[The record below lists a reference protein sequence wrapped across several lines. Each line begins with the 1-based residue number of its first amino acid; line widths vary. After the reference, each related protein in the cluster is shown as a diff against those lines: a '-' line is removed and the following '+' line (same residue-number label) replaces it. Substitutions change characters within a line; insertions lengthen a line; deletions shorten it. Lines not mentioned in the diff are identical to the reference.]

1 MSSAI
6 TPQLVQRVFE
16 LYLDDGLVVNRRYQ
30 RKLVW
35 TVEEKVKFIDSLLK
49 GYPIPMILTSKQVNN
64 ELKLEILDGLQRLN
78 SITSF
83 IEGDFSIY
91 GCYFDLDAI
100 SLTKTLK
107 ESGKLKQ
114 KTPVL
119 DAKQCST
126 LLNYQIPFLTTHI
139 NTPEFIDETFR
150 RINTGGR
157 RLSMQ
162 DVRQAGSL
170 GLIPDTINKIS
181 NYVRK
186 DSSRTDIVTLKNM
199 KNISIGDDIL
209 NYGININDIFWVK
222 NEIIRKEDIRE
233 SRDEELIAHL
243 LSYVAHPEKADTRSD
258 YLNKIYDTA
267 TTECN
272 DLSNAISKYKDDY
285 LIKTFNHI
293 FDELGKIF
301 KEERSNF
308 SRTIYKDKKIKSS
321 RSFQVLFLSL
331 YELIIKESM
340 TIINYKDL
348 HTSLTNI
355 YDNHY
360 HAIMNN
366 NRKWHNDERTSL
378 IEATKGIIRSHFKKS
393 SSRQFEPGNW
403 IRNIENIINES
414 RTEQQSYD
422 FKMGFCTLKEDH
434 AFNRNMI
441 DKVLK
446 TLTAM
451 TNSIEGECTVIV
463 GVAES
468 EADAKEHEKKFKRS
482 YIKYG
487 SKYIVGIDSEADY
500 LYSGMDQYLKIIKDY
515 INKSKDITDAFKKQV
530 LNKLSNFTYKEKEII
545 IFRAERSS
553 APETYAGKYYE
564 RHLSHNDEVKPG
576 ASMIDLFMRF
586 QKNQTINII

>member
-6 TPQLVQRVFE
+6 TPQLVQRVYE
-16 LYLDDGLVVNRRYQ
+16 LYLEDGLVVNRRYQ

-35 TVEEKVKFIDSLLK
+35 TVEEKIKFIDSLLK
-49 GYPIPMILTSKQVNN
+49 GYPIPMILTSKQYNN

-83 IEGDFSIY
+83 IEGDFSIE
-91 GCYFDLDAI
+91 GEYFDLDSV

-107 ESGKLKQ
+107 ESGKLQQ

-119 DAKQCST
+119 DRKRCST

-139 NTPEFIDETFR
+139 NSPEFIDETFR

-199 KNISIGDDIL
+199 KNISIGDEKL

-222 NEIIRKEDIRE
+222 SEIIRKEDIRE

-243 LSYVAHPEKADTRSD
+243 LSYVAHPKKADTRSD
-258 YLNKIYDTA
+258 YLNKIYDTS
-267 TTECN
+267 TPECIE
-272 DLSNAISKYKDDY
+272 LSNAISKYKNDY
-285 LIKTFNHI
+285 LIKTFNFI

-301 KEERSNF
+301 KEERTNF
-308 SRTIYKDKKIKSS
+308 ARTVYRDKKLKSS

-331 YELIIKESM
+331 YELIIKEGM
-340 TIINYKDL
+340 IIVNYKDL
-348 HTSLTNI
+348 HTSLNDI
-355 YDNHY
+355 YDKHY
-360 HAIMNN
+360 KSIMAND
-366 NRKWHNDERTSL
+366 RKWHNEERTSL
-378 IEATKGIIRSHFKKS
+378 IEATKGIIRCHFKKNNS
-393 SSRQFEPGNW
+393 NEFEPGNW
-403 IRNIENIINES
+403 IRNLENIINES
-414 RTEQQSYD
+414 RTEQKSYD
-422 FKMGFCTLKEDH
+422 FKMGFCLLNEEKSL
-434 AFNRNMI
+434 NKNLI
-441 DKVLK
+441 DKVIK

-468 EADAKEHEKKFKRS
+468 EDDAKAHESKFKRS

-487 SKYIVGIDSEADY
+487 SKFIVGIESEASY
-500 LYSGMDQYLKIIKDY
+500 LYSGVDPYLKIIKDY
-515 INKSKDITDAFKKQV
+515 ISSSKKISESFKKQI
-530 LNKLSNFTYKEKEII
+530 LNKLSNFTYKEKEIL
-545 IFRAERSS
+545 IFRAERGSD
-553 APETYAGKYYE
+553 PETYDGKYYE
-564 RHLSHNDEVKPG
+564 RNLSHNEEIKAG
-576 ASMIDLFMRF
+576 SAMNNLYKRF
-586 QKNQTINII
+586 

>member
-16 LYLDDGLVVNRRYQ
+16 LYLEDGLVVNRRYQ

-35 TVEEKVKFIDSLLK
+35 SVEEKMKFIDSLLK
-49 GYPIPMILTSKQVNN
+49 GYPIPMILTSKQENN

-83 IEGDFSIY
+83 IEGDFSINGY
-91 GCYFDLDAI
+91 YFDLDAI
-100 SLTKTLK
+100 SLTKKLK
-107 ESGKLKQ
+107 ESGTLEQ
-114 KTPVL
+114 KKPVL
-119 DAKQCST
+119 DSKLCSI

-199 KNISIGDDIL
+199 KNISIGDDRL
-209 NYGININDIFWVK
+209 NYGINMNNIFWVK

-243 LSYVAHPEKADTRSD
+243 LSYVANPQKADTRSD
-258 YLNKIYDTA
+258 YLNKIYDTS
-267 TTECN
+267 TPECIE
-272 DLSNAISKYKDDY
+272 LSNAISKYKDGY
-285 LIKTFNHI
+285 LIKAFNHI
-293 FDELGKIF
+293 FDEFGKIF
-301 KEERSNF
+301 KEDRSNF
-308 SRTIYKDKKIKSS
+308 SKTIYRGKKLKSS

-340 TIINYKDL
+340 IIMNYKDL
-348 HTSLTNI
+348 HNSLVNI

-360 HAIMNN
+360 QPIIAND
-366 NRKWHNDERTSL
+366 RKWHNDERTSL
-378 IEATKGIIRSHFKKS
+378 VDATKGIIRPHFKKNNS
-393 SSRQFEPGNW
+393 SQFEPGNW
-403 IRNIENIINES
+403 IRNLENIINES
-414 RTEQQSYD
+414 LTEQKSYD
-422 FKMGFCTLKEDH
+422 FKMGFCILKEERKLNKDL
-434 AFNRNMI
+434 I

-468 EADAKEHEKKFKRS
+468 ESDAKEHEKKFKRS

-487 SKYIVGIDSEADY
+487 SKFIVGIDSEANY
-500 LYSGMDQYLKIIKDY
+500 LYSGTDQYLKIIKDY
-515 INKSKDITDAFKKQV
+515 IDKNKKITDVFKKKI
-530 LNKLSNFTYKEKEII
+530 LNMLSNFTYKEKEIL

-553 APETYAGKYYE
+553 DPETYDGKYYE
-564 RHLSHNDEVKPG
+564 RHLSHNDEVKAG
-576 ASMIDLFMRF
+576 AAMRELFKRF
-586 QKNQTINII
+586 Q